1 MVETSYQPLTRIKS
15 YIPIFSELEIQQL
28 VEKYGSPIYVID
40 EYTLRK
46 KVATLENAY
55 STFNGPVRV
64 AYSIKANFN
73 PAVLKV
79 FHSEG
84 IIFDLTS
91 IGELEFFLR
100 TEGAPENVIYTSVTE
115 ERPEYETVIKA
126 GVKRVVVSSYN
137 GLVNLVEAAESL
149 GAQVNTMIR
158 INPEVGVK
166 AEVRASYRHGK
177 FGVPFNGNTADSATN
192 MIRKIIATPSLK
204 FDGFHFHLGSQI
216 EDPTCF
222 INALDKLEAFV
233 IKMRKEFPDLD
244 IRIVDIGGGT
254 PVFYGTPIPMPEEIG
269 LLVSGKLNALS
280 EALGSRFT
288 VFIESGRY
296 LAAEAGVLVSTVVNT
311 KVYGGQKFIIV
322 DAGYHL
328 LLDAALLHQMYPQ
341 EVVPKSDKVEEM
353 KLNLAGRLCDTY
365 DIFPASPASNLAGAE
380 KDKLVVF
387 RNIGAYSIVFN
398 MPFHCQTKP
407 PILMRRMNGEVQLV
421 RKGETIADLFENEG
435 GNLLENF

>member
-1 MVETSYQPLTRIKS
+1 MVETSYQPITRINS
-15 YIPIFSELEIQQL
+15 YAPIFSDLEIQQL

-91 IGELEFFLR
+91 IGELEFFIR
-100 TEGAPENVIYTSVTE
+100 TGGVPENAIYTSVTE
-115 ERPEYETVIKA
+115 EKAEYETVLKA
-126 GVKRVVVSSYN
+126 GVRRMVVSSYN
-137 GLVNLVEAAESL
+137 GLINLIEASDSL
-149 GAQVNTMIR
+149 NVQANIMIR

-177 FGVPFNGNTADSATN
+177 FGVPFNGSTVDSATN
-192 MIRKIIATPSLK
+192 MLRKIFATPTLK

-222 INALDKLEAFV
+222 INALDKLESFI
-233 IKMRKEFPDLD
+233 IKMRKEFPELT
-244 IRIVDIGGGT
+244 ITVLDIGGGT
-254 PVFYGTPIPMPEEIG
+254 PVFYGTPVPMPEEIG
-269 LLVSGKLNALS
+269 LLVAGRLNALA
-280 EALGSRFT
+280 EALGTRFT
-288 VFIESGRY
+288 LFVESGRY
-296 LAAEAGVLVSTVVNT
+296 LAAEAAVLISRIVNT

-341 EVVPKSDKVEEM
+341 EVVPKSEMTDDM

-365 DIFPASPASNLAGAE
+365 DIFPASPASNLSGAE
-380 KDKLVVF
+380 KEKLVVF

-407 PILMRRMNGEVQLV
+407 PVLMRRMNGEIQVV
-421 RKGETIADLFENEG
+421 RKGETIEELFENEG
-435 GNLLENF
+435 GTLLESF

>member
-1 MVETSYQPLTRIKS
+1 MVETSYQPLTRINS

-28 VEKYGSPIYVID
+28 VEKYGTPIYIID

-73 PAVLKV
+73 PAVMKV
-79 FHSEG
+79 FQSEG

-100 TEGAPENVIYTSVTE
+100 TGGGAENVIYTSVTE
-115 ERPEYETVIKA
+115 EKPEYETVIKS
-126 GVKRVVVSSYN
+126 GVKRIVVSSYN
-137 GLVNLVEAAESL
+137 GLINLIEVADGL
-149 GAQVNTMIR
+149 GIQVSTMIR

-177 FGVPFNGNTADSATN
+177 FGVPFNGNTTDSATN
-192 MIRKIIATPSLK
+192 MIRKIVATPSLK

-233 IKMRKEFPDLD
+233 IKMRKDVPDLE
-244 IRIVDIGGGT
+244 INVLDIGGGT
-254 PVFYGTPIPMPEEIG
+254 PVFYGTPVPMPEEIG
-269 LLVSGKLNALS
+269 LLVAGRLNALC

-288 VFIESGRY
+288 LFIESGRY
-296 LAAEAGVLVSTVVNT
+296 LAAEAAILISKIVNT

-341 EVVPKSDKVEEM
+341 EVIPKSDKVEEM

-365 DIFPASPASNLAGAE
+365 DIFPTSPASNLAGAE

-387 RNIGAYSIVFN
+387 KNIGAYSIVFN

-407 PILMRRMNGEVQLV
+407 PILMRRMNGEIQLI
-421 RKGETIADLFENEG
+421 RKGETINELFKNEG
-435 GNLLENF
+435 GDLLENF